1 MHLVRFDR
9 YRAIDART
17 DCNIDD
23 EAAGEMRKTLA
34 WQAVQ
39 RRKEERARI
48 AQANRQNKLRLMAI
62 TSKTDDGDGFIG
74 GGSTPPWMTK
84 SPAGLSRPGSPM
96 RDELGALRDAMK
108 AREKMRIA
116 RENAEYKQRL
126 AIMAPTIDDDTE
138 DDATGEARARLKVD
152 SAKRFRDKAKAMSKK
167 NKEYFARVKQ
177 AQPTLDTKVA

>member
-1 MHLVRFDR
+1 
-9 YRAIDART
+9 
-17 DCNIDD
+17 
-23 EAAGEMRKTLA
+23 
-34 WQAVQ
+34 
-39 RRKEERARI
+39 
-48 AQANRQNKLRLMAI
+48 
-62 TSKTDDGDGFIG
+62 
-74 GGSTPPWMTK
+74 
-84 SPAGLSRPGSPM
+84 M

-167 NKEYFARVKQ
+167 NKEYFTRVKQ